1 VNPRSQ
7 LGDLNLQDPRPRCE
21 IRWCG
26 CGHQRPA
33 AKPVRSG
40 KHFGERNSSFR
51 AVAGQYSP
59 HHLDEDFDIDRAV
72 ENPDKKALLEPGH
85 GQHKLRQMV
94 AAHPASHCE
103 NPLMFG
109 FQINEIE
116 LTYQERPAWL
126 LQIRNERTNK

>member
-1 VNPRSQ
+1 VGASISVRQP
-7 LGDLNLQDPRPRCE
+7 NLF
-21 IRWCG
+21 
-26 CGHQRPA
+26 
-33 AKPVRSG
+33 RSG

-116 LTYQERPAWL
+116 LTYQERPACL
-126 LQIRNERTNK
+126 LQIRNERTNRGH